1 MPITPTTLI
10 ATTGLVNG
18 QGIQV
23 SPEMIS
29 TLDAASTNALVTN
42 LNTLATTTAS
52 SLPGLT
58 AVLNTLPA
66 FLANI
71 PTLAGNITTQAN
83 AILPPSSGSD
93 PSSSIKSFLNLHSQA
108 AGGAGIM
115 AEISAA
121 LSEFSPKAFTDLGIN
136 STGFHD
142 VVTQSVT
149 SATPALNALASQ
161 ASNLP
166 LGSLGSIP
174 GLPNPSS
181 LLSGAGSLAAGL
193 GGLLAQASS
202 SISTGI
208 GATSTSGLS
217 SLLGK
222 AVSTGTSA
230 LGATSTSGLSSLLGK
245 AVSTGTSALG
255 DLGNRL
261 KAASPSISAGDGATM
276 GGINP
281 FGTKG
286 TSELPSPSDA
296 SAQATPTSQDTGAA
310 QLKSDTLNVGLSNA
324 GAGLQ
329 SFGTLFDFT
338 DLPLNAMNMLKSL
351 QSNGL
356 AGSTGINDLIKTA
369 GFDPKGTVPDGTLQQ
384 VFGSITGSDLQKI
397 IDQTGAQIT
406 GPVNSLSD
414 LLNPANIM
422 PPEALAALGIGD
434 GAGGLDTLTNT
445 FMNLGIQADNFQAG
459 DYLASMKTVPTPNLD
474 QLTQPIPDF
483 IATDLKPML
492 GSGGGLFGNPTM
504 MDMIGTLGGAVHTD
518 SFKAIN
524 STLENI
530 MNSTEGTALN
540 AAAQTLISSPTTPN
554 LTAFQTAVNNFNAS
568 ANLSTS
574 LSTANTAFAASKAQL
589 QKEQQNLSL
598 IGVSLFSSNGAPA
611 PQSNSGGVVSI
622 FNLGSKLHDFGVDKQ
637 QLGHNELFNAIATD
651 DLTGDAIKAS
661 LLEGRNLAKS
671 YAIGKSTPTVANE
684 QAQIAASSSG
694 TSA

>member
-149 SATPALNALASQ
+149 SATQELNALASQ

-208 GATSTSGLS
+208 
-217 SLLGK
+217 
-222 AVSTGTSA
+222 
-230 LGATSTSGLSSLLGK
+230 GATSTSGLSSLLGK

-356 AGSTGINDLIKTA
+356 ADSTGINDLIKTA

-459 DYLASMKTVPTPNLD
+459 AYLASMKTVPTPNLD

>member
-149 SATPALNALASQ
+149 SATQELNALASQ

-208 GATSTSGLS
+208 
-217 SLLGK
+217 
-222 AVSTGTSA
+222 
-230 LGATSTSGLSSLLGK
+230 GATSTSGLSSLLGK

-459 DYLASMKTVPTPNLD
+459 AYLASMKTVPTPNLD

-671 YAIGKSTPTVANE
+671 YSIGKSTPTVANE

>member
-217 SLLGK
+217 SLLGN
-222 AVSTGTSA
+222 
-230 LGATSTSGLSSLLGK
+230 

-459 DYLASMKTVPTPNLD
+459 AYLASMKTVPTPNLD

>member
-58 AVLNTLPA
+58 AVLNSLPA

-230 LGATSTSGLSSLLGK
+230 LG
-245 AVSTGTSALG
+245 

-356 AGSTGINDLIKTA
+356 ADSTGINDLIKTA

-459 DYLASMKTVPTPNLD
+459 AYLASMKTVPTPNLD

>member
-42 LNTLATTTAS
+42 LNTLAKTTAS

-208 GATSTSGLS
+208 
-217 SLLGK
+217 
-222 AVSTGTSA
+222 
-230 LGATSTSGLSSLLGK
+230 GATSTSGLSSLLGK

-459 DYLASMKTVPTPNLD
+459 AYLASMKTVPTPNLD

>member
-149 SATPALNALASQ
+149 SATQALNALASQ

-208 GATSTSGLS
+208 
-217 SLLGK
+217 
-222 AVSTGTSA
+222 
-230 LGATSTSGLSSLLGK
+230 GATSTSGLSSLLGK

-459 DYLASMKTVPTPNLD
+459 AYLASMKTVPTPNLD

>member
-149 SATPALNALASQ
+149 SATPALSALASQ

-208 GATSTSGLS
+208 
-217 SLLGK
+217 
-222 AVSTGTSA
+222 
-230 LGATSTSGLSSLLGK
+230 GATSTSGLSSLLGK

-324 GAGLQ
+324 GAGLH

-356 AGSTGINDLIKTA
+356 ADSTGINDLIKTA

-397 IDQTGAQIT
+397 IDQNGAQIT

-459 DYLASMKTVPTPNLD
+459 AYLASMKTVPTPNLD

>member
-230 LGATSTSGLSSLLGK
+230 LG
-245 AVSTGTSALG
+245 

-286 TSELPSPSDA
+286 TSELPSPSDT

-356 AGSTGINDLIKTA
+356 ADSTGINDLIKTA

-459 DYLASMKTVPTPNLD
+459 AYLASMKTVPTPNLD

>member
-29 TLDAASTNALVTN
+29 TLNAASTNSLVTN
-42 LNTLATTTAS
+42 INTLVTVTAS
-52 SLPGLT
+52 SLSGLT
-58 AVLNTLPA
+58 AVLSTLPP

-71 PTLAGNITTQAN
+71 PILAGNITAQVN

-136 STGFHD
+136 STGYHD

-161 ASNLP
+161 TASLP

-174 GLPNPSS
+174 VLPNPSS
-181 LLSGAGSLAAGL
+181 LLSGTGSLASGI
-193 GGLLAQASS
+193 GSLLTQASS
-202 SISTGI
+202 SVVTGI
-208 GATSTSGLS
+208 GATSSSGLSGILGSLSSGKGSTGSLS
-217 SLLGK
+217 SLL
-222 AVSTGTSA
+222 S
-230 LGATSTSGLSSLLGK
+230 
-245 AVSTGTSALG
+245 
-255 DLGNRL
+255 N
-261 KAASPSISAGDGATM
+261 ASPSISAGDGATM
-276 GGINP
+276 GGVNA

-286 TSELPSPSDA
+286 TTELPAPSDA
-296 SAQATPTSQDTGAA
+296 SAMSTLSSQDQGAA
-310 QLKSDTLNVGLSNA
+310 QLKSDALNVGLSNA

-329 SFGTLFDFT
+329 NFGSLFDFT

-356 AGSTGINDLIKTA
+356 ADSTGINDLIKTA
-369 GFDPKGTVPDGTLQQ
+369 GFNPKGTVPDGTLQQ

-414 LLNPANIM
+414 LLNPSNIM

-434 GAGGLDTLTNT
+434 GVGGLDTLSNT

-459 DYLASMKTVPTPNLD
+459 AYLASMKTVPTPNLD

-492 GSGGGLFGNPTM
+492 GSGGGVFGNPTM

-524 STLENI
+524 STLQNI
-530 MNSTEGTALN
+530 MNSAEGIALN

-568 ANLSTS
+568 ANLST
-574 LSTANTAFAASKAQL
+574 LVGTANTAFAASKAQL

-661 LLEGRNLAKS
+661 LMEGRNLAKS
-671 YAIGKSTPTVANE
+671 YAIGKSTPSVANE
-684 QAQIAASSSG
+684 QAQISAASGGSS
-694 TSA
+694 A

>member
-230 LGATSTSGLSSLLGK
+230 LG
-245 AVSTGTSALG
+245 

-356 AGSTGINDLIKTA
+356 ADSTGINDLIKTA

-459 DYLASMKTVPTPNLD
+459 AYLASMKTVPTPNLD

>member
-230 LGATSTSGLSSLLGK
+230 LG
-245 AVSTGTSALG
+245 

-356 AGSTGINDLIKTA
+356 ADSTGINDLIKTA

>member
-230 LGATSTSGLSSLLGK
+230 LG
-245 AVSTGTSALG
+245 

-459 DYLASMKTVPTPNLD
+459 AYLASMKTVPTPNLD

>member
-230 LGATSTSGLSSLLGK
+230 LG
-245 AVSTGTSALG
+245 

-286 TSELPSPSDA
+286 TSELPSPSDT

-459 DYLASMKTVPTPNLD
+459 AYLASMKTVPTPNLD